1 VQRLR
6 QARAVLL
13 RAQLALTGA
22 QFLFW
27 VALTG
32 VVLTTA
38 VRVLR
43 RRSSEKSAGS
53 GQASA
58 IGSGPGANTDTVASA
73 TSRTRFPG
81 SNDRE
86 EDLKTPNSTQE
97 GNANG

>member
-27 VALTG
+27 VALIG

-38 VRVLR
+38 LWVLR
-43 RRSSEKSAGS
+43 RRSGGKSAGS
-53 GQASA
+53 GEASA
-58 IGSGPGANTDTVASA
+58 IGSGPGGNAGTVASA

-86 EDLKTPNSTQE
+86 EDLKTPNSQE

>member
-13 RAQLALTGA
+13 WAQLALTGA

-27 VALTG
+27 VALIG

-43 RRSSEKSAGS
+43 RRSGGRSSGSAE
-53 GQASA
+53 ASA
-58 IGSGPGANTDTVASA
+58 IGTRPGADADGVASA
-73 TSRTRFPG
+73 TSRTPFPG
-81 SNDRE
+81 STDRE
-86 EDLKTPNSTQE
+86 EDLKTPNSQE

>member
-27 VALTG
+27 VALIG

-38 VRVLR
+38 ARARR
-43 RRSSEKSAGS
+43 RRSGGMSDA
-53 GQASA
+53 
-58 IGSGPGANTDTVASA
+58 DTVASA
-73 TSRTRFPG
+73 TSRTRFPC

-86 EDLKTPNSTQE
+86 EDLKAPNSQK

>member
-6 QARAVLL
+6 QARTVLL
-13 RAQLALTGA
+13 RAQLALTAA

-27 VALTG
+27 AALIG
-32 VVLTTA
+32 VVLTIA

-43 RRSSEKSAGS
+43 RRSGK
-53 GQASA
+53 ASA
-58 IGSGPGANTDTVASA
+58 IGTGLGADADTVASA

-81 SNDRE
+81 STDRE
-86 EDLKTPNSTQE
+86 EDLRTPNSQE

>member
-1 VQRLR
+1 MLQ
-6 QARAVLL
+6 

-27 VALTG
+27 VALIG
-32 VVLTTA
+32 GVLTTA

-43 RRSSEKSAGS
+43 RRSGGISAGE
-53 GQASA
+53 ASA
-58 IGSGPGANTDTVASA
+58 IGTGPGADADTVASA
-73 TSRTRFPG
+73 TSRTRFPC

-86 EDLKTPNSTQE
+86 EDPKAPNSQE